1 VNELPH
7 LFHAVEECDPQ
18 SADKLLPLVYEEL
31 RRLAA
36 HKMSQQPA
44 GHTLQATAL
53 VHEAFLRLIG
63 DPERTWADRQHFFAA
78 AAETMRHILVD
89 RARRKAALRH
99 GGNAVTLPLDD
110 ALLAGPADD
119 EHVLAVNGALDAL
132 AAHQPAAAELV
143 KLRFFAGFTLVEASE
158 LLGVSE
164 RTAKRVWSYA
174 RAWLFD
180 EIQRTARTA

>member
-1 VNELPH
+1 VNDLPH
-7 LFHAVEECDPQ
+7 LYQAVEECDPQ
-18 SADKLLPLVYEEL
+18 SAEKLLPLVYEEL

-63 DPERTWADRQHFFAA
+63 NPERTWANRQHFFAA

-99 GGNAVTLPLDD
+99 GANAVTLPVDD
-110 ALLAGPADD
+110 LLLANPADD
-119 EHVLAVNGALDAL
+119 EQVLAINGALDAL

-143 KLRFFAGFTLVEASE
+143 KLRFFAGFTLVEAAE

-164 RTAKRVWSYA
+164 RTAKRMWSYA
-174 RAWLFD
+174 RAWLFH
-180 EIQRTARTA
+180 EIQRTASTA